1 MIKNITTIGEWKK
14 CFLFLCRTDKSTL
27 AEPFECPLSMFVS
40 ILMVHN
46 TLATGGG
53 IWVLW
58 DTQDSTQTC
67 KRTCS
72 AGNTITQTCKQA
84 CSAGAHYFGVNQ
96 FISVMQSSAKFQNL

>member
-1 MIKNITTIGEWKK
+1 MEEMFSVSLQNRQIHFGWTFWVSTQYV
-14 CFLFLCRTDKSTL
+14 CCYTDGLQHT
-27 AEPFECPLSMFVS
+27 CD
-40 ILMVHN
+40 
-46 TLATGGG
+46 GGG

-84 CSAGAHYFGVNQ
+84 RSAGAHYFGVNQ